1 MQRCYTVG
9 VRDGAKLRK
18 NVSETSGVT
27 ILLVGIVLLLI
38 TFVVACIH
46 LYGDISV
53 LPVPS
58 LMASFGEGLSPL
70 IEAAIRVLYLG
81 LMGWIASIVI
91 AKGVAA
97 LLQTKLLDKK
107 IAAKSHK
114 SR

>member
-1 MQRCYTVG
+1 LQI
-9 VRDGAKLRK
+9 KS
-18 NVSETSGVT
+18 SEASGVT
-27 ILLVGIVLLLI
+27 ILLAGITLLLI

-70 IEAAIRVLYLG
+70 IEAIIRVLYLG

-91 AKGVAA
+91 AKGVTA
-97 LLQTKLLDKK
+97 LLRAKLIDKK
-107 IAAKSHK
+107 LVSQSHK
-114 SR
+114 SQ

>member
-1 MQRCYTVG
+1 MRHCYTVG
-9 VRDGAKLRK
+9 LRDGAKLRK
-18 NVSETSGVT
+18 KISETSGVT
-27 ILLVGIVLLLI
+27 ILLVGIALLLI

-46 LYGDISV
+46 LYGDINV

-91 AKGVAA
+91 AKGVTA
-97 LLQTKLLDKK
+97 LLQTKLLDKNVSSQ
-107 IAAKSHK
+107 SHK

>member
-1 MQRCYTVG
+1 LQI
-9 VRDGAKLRK
+9 K
-18 NVSETSGVT
+18 VSETSGVT

-58 LMASFGEGLSPL
+58 FMSSFGEGFSPL
-70 IEAAIRVLYLG
+70 IEAATRVMYLG

-91 AKGVAA
+91 AKGVTA
-97 LLQTKLLDKK
+97 LLRAKLLDKK
-107 IAAKSHK
+107 IASQSHK